1 MEIYEILSQIMEERN
16 LKVAEVARLCDLPDG
31 TVRGIIKREQKDI
44 ALKVALKLSKGL
56 GVSIE
61 YLNGMPERKKS
72 SEELKQEKF
81 KKYEHIIDKYRFIS
95 THSPDGAVVVD
106 TVLDREY
113 AIAEKL
119 REQKEQLEKVQRM
132 DMEVS
137 EEIVPTRL
145 WAYYG
150 KIAAAGTSVEFSDMI
165 AGTKEYPINEM
176 NQNADYVIGVNG
188 DSMEP
193 EYYDGDIV
201 FVEKTTHVSIGD
213 VGIFQKDNNIYIK
226 KAGENGLVSLK
237 AGYPIITSEDGVRVL
252 GKVLGKAE

>member
-1 MEIYEILSQIMEERN
+1 MSFGTRLKEKREALGITQPQLAEMLNVSKGAIGNWETDVNSPRVTLLYDLFDILHCDANYLFQDETRELYENEASPEEFEN
-16 LKVAEVARLCDLPDG
+16 
-31 TVRGIIKREQKDI
+31 IIK
-44 ALKVALKLSKGL
+44 
-56 GVSIE
+56 
-61 YLNGMPERKKS
+61 
-72 SEELKQEKF
+72 
-81 KKYEHIIDKYRFIS
+81 KYRLIAEY
-95 THSPDGAVVVD
+95 SPDGAVVVD

-119 REQKEQLEKVQRM
+119 REQKEQLEKARKM
-132 DMEVS
+132 DMEVA

-201 FVEKTTHVSIGD
+201 FVEKTTHVSNGD

>member
-1 MEIYEILSQIMEERN
+1 MSFGTRLKEKREALGITQPQLAEMLNVSKGAIGNWETDVNSPRATLLYDLFDILHCDANYLFQDETRELYENEASPEEFEN
-16 LKVAEVARLCDLPDG
+16 
-31 TVRGIIKREQKDI
+31 IIK
-44 ALKVALKLSKGL
+44 
-56 GVSIE
+56 
-61 YLNGMPERKKS
+61 
-72 SEELKQEKF
+72 
-81 KKYEHIIDKYRFIS
+81 KYRLIAEY
-95 THSPDGAVVVD
+95 SPDGAVVVD

-119 REQKEQLEKVQRM
+119 REQKEQLEKARKM
-132 DMEVS
+132 DMEVA

-201 FVEKTTHVSIGD
+201 FVEKTTHVSNGD